1 MRQIRDTR
9 IKNIAALLV
18 ACSVGTIAGTS
29 AMVVNATPLAAV
41 EAQHDEMVPNE
52 PMTEPGRKHP
62 LDRSGH
68 KQVGEASF
76 YASRYAGRTM
86 ADGTPMRLGGNNA
99 ASLTLPLGTTAR
111 VVNLETGRS
120 AVVTIRDR
128 GPYVKGRIVDL
139 SPATAQK
146 IGLDRRR
153 GVARVEVV
161 PLSVPLPDGSVWT
174 SQPTLASN

>member
-1 MRQIRDTR
+1 MRNIRDTR

-41 EAQHDEMVPNE
+41 EAQRDEIVPNE
-52 PMTEPGRKHP
+52 PMIEPGRKHQ

-68 KQVGEASF
+68 TQVGKASF
-76 YASRYAGRTM
+76 YASRYAGKTM
-86 ADGTPMRLGGNNA
+86 ADGTPMRLAGNNA

-139 SPATAQK
+139 SPATAQE

-153 GVARVEVV
+153 GVAPVEVV